1 MGHHASEPGGATVN
15 SEAGSKSERA
25 YAAIKEK
32 ILGGEYTPGYRLVLA
47 KLADD
52 LGFSVVPV
60 REAIR
65 RLEAESFVTFER
77 NVGATVA
84 GIDPTEY
91 LYTMQTLSIVEGA
104 ATALSAP
111 LITGS
116 DIARARAVNAAMRES
131 LAHFD
136 PIRFTALNLEFHSV
150 LFENCPNPHILDLV
164 HRGWNRL
171 QALRSSTFNY
181 VPGRAGESVA
191 EHEALLKLLES
202 GAKADDV
209 ERAARAHR
217 AATLD
222 AYLARS
228 ARDRQV
234 TLIS

>member
-1 MGHHASEPGGATVN
+1 MTAPEEGTA
-15 SEAGSKSERA
+15 AGSKSERA

-32 ILGGEYTPGYRLVLA
+32 ILVGEYTPGHRLVLA

-60 REAIR
+60 REALR
-65 RLEAESFVTFER
+65 RLEAEHFITFER

-91 LYTMQTLSIVEGA
+91 LYTMQTLAIVEGA
-104 ATALSAP
+104 ATALSCP
-111 LITGS
+111 LITAS
-116 DIARARAVNAAMRES
+116 DLARAREINNQMREC
-131 LAHFD
+131 LENFD
-136 PIRFTALNLEFHSV
+136 PVRFTALNQEFHSV
-150 LFENCPNPHILDLV
+150 LFENCPNPHILELV

-171 QALRSSTFNY
+171 RALRASTFSY
-181 VPGRAGESVA
+181 VPGRARESVA
-191 EHEALLKLLES
+191 EHESILHLIES
-202 GAKADDV
+202 GAGPDDV

-228 ARDRQV
+228 TPEQRAH
-234 TLIS
+234 TPLAPSI